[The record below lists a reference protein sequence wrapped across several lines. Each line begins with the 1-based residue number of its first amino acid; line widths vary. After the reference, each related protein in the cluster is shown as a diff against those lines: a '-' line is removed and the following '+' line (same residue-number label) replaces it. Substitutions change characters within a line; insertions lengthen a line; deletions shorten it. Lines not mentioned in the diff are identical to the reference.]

1 MSLGT
6 GGGFPSPPV
15 TAGVPLGGRLK
26 SLPPGFFKTHDNAYV
41 DEPGR

>member
-15 TAGVPLGGRLK
+15 TAGVPPGGRLQ
-26 SLPPGFFKTHDNAYV
+26 SFPPGFFKTHGNVYV
-41 DEPGR
+41 DKLDR